1 MFVFVLCNI
10 FCLCNLVRRCL
21 VDGLFAGQFAMLKL
35 ALPKMASSFTLFVEL
50 NRPHNGK
57 YHMEKSFQLN
67 PGMSMI
73 VSECVL
79 WEINES

>member
-1 MFVFVLCNI
+1 
-10 FCLCNLVRRCL
+10 
-21 VDGLFAGQFAMLKL
+21 MLKL

-50 NRPHNGK
+50 NHPHNGK

-67 PGMSMI
+67 PDMSMI

-79 WEINES
+79 WEMNES

>member
-1 MFVFVLCNI
+1 
-10 FCLCNLVRRCL
+10 
-21 VDGLFAGQFAMLKL
+21 MLKL

-50 NRPHNGK
+50 NCPHNGK

-73 VSECVL
+73 VIECVL
-79 WEINES
+79 WEMSES